1 MFLAEKSSESEYI
14 ACLHQIKLYF
24 HYVLEDRFLAANV
37 HMPPKIDH
45 RCAVKAF
52 EEMRE
57 NGFADDGL
65 FDRMKKFFLPLT
77 LIEQDLRIS
86 DTQWSELAA
95 QYHAEKFQL
104 ENERTSVLRD
114 LAVVEDHY
122 YNLDELM
129 TQAAATTTTRT
140 TTFDSQIS
148 AYRKEREDLEPRRTE
163 LRTRLEQIDDMIK
176 NINMALTG
184 RTRTTNDKKLLKPNR
199 GFIMYGPPGK

>member
-1 MFLAEKSSESEYI
+1 
-14 ACLHQIKLYF
+14 
-24 HYVLEDRFLAANV
+24 
-37 HMPPKIDH
+37 MPPKIDH

-95 QYHAEKFQL
+95 QYHAEELQL
-104 ENERTSVLRD
+104 ENDRKNVLRD

-122 YNLDELM
+122 YNLDEFM
-129 TQAAATTTTRT
+129 TSAAAAAAATTTTT
-140 TTFDSQIS
+140 TTNFDRQIS
-148 AYRKEREDLEPRRTE
+148 EYRKEREDLEPRRTE
-163 LRTRLEQIDDMIK
+163 LRTRLEKIDDMIK
-176 NINMALTG
+176 NMNMALTG

-199 GFIMYGPPGK
+199 GFIMYGPPGM